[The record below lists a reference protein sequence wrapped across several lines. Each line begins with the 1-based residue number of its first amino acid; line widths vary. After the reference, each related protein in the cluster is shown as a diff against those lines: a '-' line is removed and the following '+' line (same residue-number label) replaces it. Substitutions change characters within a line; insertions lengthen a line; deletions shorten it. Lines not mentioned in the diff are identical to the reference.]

1 MAHLLMIYIYIGWT
15 NSLLPALSIH
25 TLTTISFHFL
35 LLPSFIIYK
44 FCIYIGYK
52 GEQDVKTAY
61 KKWGINDFDI
71 PIPAFIDL
79 YMQHLIAPFF
89 VFQVLCLF
97 LWSLDDYWY
106 YSAFTLLMLMFF
118 EGMLCKQRLDGLQTL
133 KAMRK
138 EPILIQVYVPSTTL
152 DLDVHSLTAQ

>member
-1 MAHLLMIYIYIGWT
+1 
-15 NSLLPALSIH
+15 
-25 TLTTISFHFL
+25 
-35 LLPSFIIYK
+35 
-44 FCIYIGYK
+44 
-52 GEQDVKTAY
+52 
-61 KKWGINDFDI
+61 
-71 PIPAFIDL
+71 
-79 YMQHLIAPFF
+79 MQHLIAPFF